1 MRNCAGRIGRSP
13 PSRADSGSIIVLP
26 ATMGD
31 RWGDGLATRLD
42 VKNPWGYF
50 TLRAFRASSQACMR
64 FAFWLFERLQH
75 DTVESGRLNLGVGGK
90 EILVARE
97 ETCC

>member
-42 VKNPWGYF
+42 VKKPLG
-50 TLRAFRASSQACMR
+50 
-64 FAFWLFERLQH
+64 LFY
-75 DTVESGRLNLGVGGK
+75 VEGFSGFVPSVH
-90 EILVARE
+90 EICLLVV
-97 ETCC
+97 

>member
-42 VKNPWGYF
+42 VKKPLG
-50 TLRAFRASSQACMR
+50 
-64 FAFWLFERLQH
+64 LFYVALAIGSRGEGEDVQR
-75 DTVESGRLNLGVGGK
+75 
-90 EILVARE
+90 VARFVPGVHE
-97 ETCC
+97 IRLLVV